1 MKEDIMNFFAEFHKN
16 CRLPKGF
23 NSSFIALVP
32 KTENPQSFNDFKPIS
47 LISSIYKI
55 LSKVLAFRIKFT
67 IPVVVG
73 EIQSAFSGG
82 KNINDGILIANEVI
96 LFYFLTGKNCPQA
109 ANEVIDGWKR

>member
-1 MKEDIMNFFAEFHKN
+1 MQVT
-16 CRLPKGF
+16 KGF

>member
-16 CRLPKGF
+16 CRLFTPPSLLWFPKLR
-23 NSSFIALVP
+23 I
-32 KTENPQSFNDFKPIS
+32 QSFNDFKPIS

-55 LSKVLAFRIKFT
+55 LSNVLAFRIKFT

-82 KNINDGILIANEVI
+82 KNINDGILFANEVN
-96 LFYFLTGKNCPQA
+96 LFYF
-109 ANEVIDGWKR
+109 IF

>member
-1 MKEDIMNFFAEFHKN
+1 MKEDIMNFLAEFHKN
-16 CRLPKGF
+16 CRLQKASTPPSLLWFPKLR
-23 NSSFIALVP
+23 I
-32 KTENPQSFNDFKPIS
+32 QSFNDFKPIS